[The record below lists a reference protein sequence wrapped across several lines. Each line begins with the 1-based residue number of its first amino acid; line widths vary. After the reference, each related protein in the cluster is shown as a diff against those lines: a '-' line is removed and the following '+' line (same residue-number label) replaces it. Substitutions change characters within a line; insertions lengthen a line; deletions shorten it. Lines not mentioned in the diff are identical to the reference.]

1 MKKTTT
7 AATKKTTTQTAAE
20 AKKETTAKKTTT
32 VKAAEPKK
40 TTVKKTT
47 AKASGPK
54 KATVKKTTAVKKE
67 TAPKKTTKAKT
78 TYKPVKMNIQV
89 QYNYHDVSLTE
100 IEDMV
105 VNHLVDAGY
114 KKTSIL
120 TLDIYYKAET
130 SEVFYIAKT
139 IRKLS
144 KTKNLYIFN
153 KWLPFLLEGE
163 FFNDSPPLLKKEAI
177 KLLFYMSS
185 LPINSASNNIF
196 TIIR

>member
-20 AKKETTAKKTTT
+20 AKKETT
-32 VKAAEPKK
+32 
-40 TTVKKTT
+40 VKKTT
-47 AKASGPK
+47 AKASEPK
-54 KATVKKTTAVKKE
+54 KATVKKTTVAKKE
-67 TAPKKTTKAKT
+67 TAPKKTTKVKT

-139 IRKLS
+139 KDKETI
-144 KTKNLYIFN
+144 KNEEPLYI
-153 KWLPFLLEGE
+153 
-163 FFNDSPPLLKKEAI
+163 
-177 KLLFYMSS
+177 
-185 LPINSASNNIF
+185 
-196 TIIR
+196 

>member
-20 AKKETTAKKTTT
+20 TKKETTVKTAEPKKTTVKKTTT

-40 TTVKKTT
+40 TAAKKTVVT
-47 AKASGPK
+47 
-54 KATVKKTTAVKKE
+54 
-67 TAPKKTTKAKT
+67 KKTTKTKT

-89 QYNYHDVSLTE
+89 QYNYHDVSLAD

-105 VNHLVDAGY
+105 VNHLVEAGY

-139 IRKLS
+139 KDKETI
-144 KTKNLYIFN
+144 KNEEPLYI
-153 KWLPFLLEGE
+153 
-163 FFNDSPPLLKKEAI
+163 
-177 KLLFYMSS
+177 
-185 LPINSASNNIF
+185 
-196 TIIR
+196 

>member
-20 AKKETTAKKTTT
+20 TKKETTVKTAEPKKTSVKKTST

-40 TTVKKTT
+40 TAAKKT
-47 AKASGPK
+47 S
-54 KATVKKTTAVKKE
+54 AT
-67 TAPKKTTKAKT
+67 KKTTKTKT

-89 QYNYHDVSLTE
+89 QYNYHDVSLAD

-105 VNHLVDAGY
+105 VNHLVEAGY

-139 IRKLS
+139 KDKETI
-144 KTKNLYIFN
+144 KNEEPLYI
-153 KWLPFLLEGE
+153 
-163 FFNDSPPLLKKEAI
+163 
-177 KLLFYMSS
+177 
-185 LPINSASNNIF
+185 
-196 TIIR
+196 

>member
-20 AKKETTAKKTTT
+20 TKKETTVKTAEPKKTTVKKTTT

-40 TTVKKTT
+40 TAAKKTV
-47 AKASGPK
+47 
-54 KATVKKTTAVKKE
+54 AT
-67 TAPKKTTKAKT
+67 KKTTKTKT

-89 QYNYHDVSLTE
+89 QYNYHDVSLAD

-105 VNHLVDAGY
+105 VNHLVEAGY

-139 IRKLS
+139 KDKETI
-144 KTKNLYIFN
+144 KNEEPLYI
-153 KWLPFLLEGE
+153 
-163 FFNDSPPLLKKEAI
+163 
-177 KLLFYMSS
+177 
-185 LPINSASNNIF
+185 
-196 TIIR
+196 

>member
-20 AKKETTAKKTTT
+20 TKKETTVKT
-32 VKAAEPKK
+32 AEPKK

-47 AKASGPK
+47 AVKAAEPK
-54 KATVKKTTAVKKE
+54 KTAAKKTVAT
-67 TAPKKTTKAKT
+67 KKTTKTKT

-89 QYNYHDVSLTE
+89 QYNYHDVSLAD

-105 VNHLVDAGY
+105 VNHLVEAGY

-139 IRKLS
+139 KDKETI
-144 KTKNLYIFN
+144 KNEEPLYI
-153 KWLPFLLEGE
+153 
-163 FFNDSPPLLKKEAI
+163 
-177 KLLFYMSS
+177 
-185 LPINSASNNIF
+185 
-196 TIIR
+196 

>member
-20 AKKETTAKKTTT
+20 AKKETT
-32 VKAAEPKK
+32 
-40 TTVKKTT
+40 VKKTT
-47 AKASGPK
+47 AKASKPK
-54 KATVKKTTAVKKE
+54 KATVKKTTTVKKE
-67 TAPKKTTKAKT
+67 TAPKKTTKTKT

-89 QYNYHDVSLTE
+89 QYNYHDVSLTD

-105 VNHLVDAGY
+105 VNHLVNAGY

-139 IRKLS
+139 KDKETI
-144 KTKNLYIFN
+144 KNEEPLYI
-153 KWLPFLLEGE
+153 
-163 FFNDSPPLLKKEAI
+163 
-177 KLLFYMSS
+177 
-185 LPINSASNNIF
+185 
-196 TIIR
+196 

>member
-32 VKAAEPKK
+32 VKAAEP
-40 TTVKKTT
+40 KKTT

-89 QYNYHDVSLTE
+89 QYNYHDVSLTD

-105 VNHLVDAGY
+105 VNHLVNAGY

-139 IRKLS
+139 KDKETI
-144 KTKNLYIFN
+144 KNEEPLYI
-153 KWLPFLLEGE
+153 
-163 FFNDSPPLLKKEAI
+163 
-177 KLLFYMSS
+177 
-185 LPINSASNNIF
+185 
-196 TIIR
+196 